1 MTEPTP
7 APIVPPSPP
16 APAPVEATVPPPAP
30 EVPDYLQPAHEDD
43 TFTEY
48 GLRTPDGQLYWGDY
62 RGNDLST
69 PQARYQM
76 RLRLYNTAREL
87 GDIPE
92 QFIAR
97 YQWVGR
103 NVHRII
109 DRSFTDAGVV
119 PIESEAAAPQPPQP
133 VNGQGPA

>member
-7 APIVPPSPP
+7 IVPPTPP
-16 APAPVEATVPPPAP
+16 APAPIEATVPPPM
-30 EVPDYLQPAHEDD
+30 PDYLQPVHEDD

-48 GLRTPDGQLYWGDY
+48 GLRTPDGQISWGDY

-69 PQARYQM
+69 PQARYMM
-76 RLRLYNTAREL
+76 RIRLGNTAREL

-103 NVHRII
+103 NVHKVT
-109 DRSFTDAGVV
+109 DRAFTDAGVV
-119 PIESEAAAPQPPQP
+119 PIESEAAAPQPAEPPQ
-133 VNGQGPA
+133 NGQFGPQ